1 MKTLCLFIFLTFLVK
16 PVVSQPIPYD
26 SLYLAQPRPGDSA
39 VVFAQGLISL
49 PGRNE
54 VCITFSPDGKTIFYS
69 IEFFP
74 SPGVPFIM
82 RTEYKNNK
90 WSKPDTASFSKTR
103 MSNEPFFS
111 LNGSRLYMSA
121 KQVENQVGQVDLS
134 YVQKND
140 TLWSNPI
147 SLGSPPNTTADQ
159 YHPCIVSDTSIYF
172 STSSG
177 LIARCQYHN
186 GVYLPQVILPY
197 PINYANTTQTW
208 GDPYVSPNESYLIFK
223 STRAGG
229 FGGIDLYISYKK
241 TNGAW
246 TNPKNLGSKIN
257 TQYDETSG
265 DVTHDGLYMTFGSN
279 KDLKWVST
287 GFIELLKHTNFV
299 PYLKTQIPNQ
309 SDTVGKLYNYIFP
322 DSTFIDDDGNNT
334 LRYSARL
341 SDGNPLPS
349 WLSFDSLSRKF
360 SGTPLETGSLS
371 IRVTATDTA
380 NANAF
385 CTFPLNIL
393 QNVSVNPINESVND
407 FMLYQN
413 YPNPF
418 NPNTVISYSLL
429 NNCHVVLK
437 LYDLLGKEI
446 ATLVNSFQKQGTHD
460 IRLNLSNLNLSS
472 GTYIYSISV
481 TDNRMRNI
489 FKENKLMSFIK

>member
-1 MKTLCLFIFLTFLVK
+1 MKSVTVLTLLLILLNTCL
-16 PVVSQPIPYD
+16 SQPIPND

-39 VVFAQGLISL
+39 VVFAPGLISL

-54 VCITFSPDGKTIFYS
+54 VCITFSPDGKTVFYS

-82 RTEYKNNK
+82 HSEYKNNK
-90 WSKPDTASFSKTR
+90 WSKLDTASFSKTR

-111 LNGSRLYMSA
+111 LDGSRLYMSA
-121 KQVENQVGQVDLS
+121 KQVVNQVGQVDLS
-134 YVQKND
+134 RVQKID
-140 TLWSNPI
+140 SLWGNPV

-177 LIARCQYHN
+177 LIARCQYHD
-186 GVYLPQVILPY
+186 GVYLPQVVLQY
-197 PINYANTTQTW
+197 PINYANLTQTW
-208 GDPYVSPNESYLIFK
+208 GDPYVSPNESYLILK

-241 TNGAW
+241 ANGTW

-257 TQYDETSG
+257 SQYDETSG
-265 DVTHDGLYMTFGSN
+265 DVTPDGLYMTFGSN

-309 SDTVGKLYNYIFP
+309 SDTVGKIYNYIFP
-322 DSTFIDDDGNNT
+322 DSTFVDDDGNNT

-341 SDGNPLPS
+341 SNGNPLPS
-349 WLSFDSLSRKF
+349 WLSFDSLARKF

-371 IRVTATDTA
+371 IKVTATDTA
-380 NANAF
+380 DISAS

-393 QNVSVNPINESVND
+393 QNVSVNPLNEFIND
-407 FMLYQN
+407 YKLYQN

-418 NPNTVISYSLL
+418 NPGTVISYSLL
-429 NNCHVVLK
+429 NNSRVVLK
-437 LYDLLGKEI
+437 VYDLLGKEI
-446 ATLVNSFQKQGTHD
+446 ATLVNSYQKQGTYEVN
-460 IRLNLSNLNLSS
+460 LNMNKLNLSS

-489 FKENKLMSFIK
+489 YRENKIMSYIK